1 MSDMAS
7 ETDANERAREPEASA
22 GFATH
27 SGNHDNASKA
37 AKSGIWYVISN
48 VMIRAV
54 GIITAPIYTR
64 LLTTSETGYANNFN
78 NYVSIF
84 YVIMGLCLIYSVGRA
99 KLDFSGESDSD
110 GNSADGRTSGD
121 KGATDG
127 GMSLKEPAFS
137 AKRRFGR
144 SGNEFDAYMS
154 AIQGLSSIFGAIV
167 LILIVLFSPGGG
179 MLGFEKPVVIILF
192 AYLILFPSIDYMQYK
207 LRFEYRYKEN
217 IAISVFITV
226 ATVVLSIA
234 LILLM
239 PNDKGFAKILG
250 TVIPSAMVALI
261 CYVVLLMRGAILVD
275 IKYWKYALMIGLP
288 MIPHGLAMIL
298 LARIDVSMIQK
309 MCDYSAVG
317 LYTSGYT
324 IGSLLMFITNAVG
337 SAWVPLF
344 NERLDRGDIE
354 AIRRDNKVLME
365 AGCFMTLCFI
375 AVAPEV
381 VKLLYARPY
390 HESMWVVAPV
400 ALGTLCQYFYTNYV
414 NTELFYKKT
423 ALIAVNSCIAAAVN
437 IGLNY
442 VFILRYGYIAAAY
455 TTLAGYFILMILH
468 YITTV
473 HRLKKRIYNDGNY
486 FLMLILTV
494 AAGTAIGALYG
505 GAAVRYT
512 VSLVIISFLA
522 WLWRKDIKS
531 FFRMLKRR
539 QA

>member
-7 ETDANERAREPEASA
+7 ETDADKSVRKAE
-22 GFATH
+22 
-27 SGNHDNASKA
+27 SGSTDNAAKA

-99 KLDFSGESDSD
+99 KLDFSGGSDTV
-110 GNSADGRTSGD
+110 GGSGD
-121 KGATDG
+121 G
-127 GMSLKEPAFS
+127 GVSE

-167 LILIVLFSPGGG
+167 LILIMLFSPAGG
-179 MLGFEKPVVIILF
+179 MLGFEKTVVIILF
-192 AYLILFPSIDYMQYK
+192 TYLILFPSIDYMQYK

-250 TVIPSAMVALI
+250 TVIPSATVALI
-261 CYVVLLMRGAILVD
+261 CYVMLLMRGGKLVD

-337 SAWVPLF
+337 NAWVPLF

-381 VKLLYARPY
+381 VKLLYAKPY
-390 HESMWVVAPV
+390 WESMWVVAPV

-442 VFILRYGYIAAAY
+442 VFILKFGYIAAAY

-473 HRLKKRIYNDGNY
+473 HILKRKIYNDSNY
-486 FLMLILTV
+486 FLMLILTI

-505 GAAVRYT
+505 GIAVRYI
-512 VSLVIISFLA
+512 VSLTLIAFLA
-522 WLWRKDIKS
+522 FLWRNDIKA
-531 FFRMLKRR
+531 FFLMLRTRKS
-539 QA
+539 